1 MPSIPGSKG
10 RLPRIASTSSLWITW
25 GDMGRCGEMQGDIG
39 EILGDIGE
47 IQGEDRLDV
56 VDVDHLGLG
65 LGFLRVRVRVGFRVV
80 LVDHLGLG

>member
-1 MPSIPGSKG
+1 MLLTGLCPLPSIPGSKG

-39 EILGDIGE
+39 EIQGDIGE

-56 VDVDHLGLG
+56 VDVDHLGL
-65 LGFLRVRVRVGFRVV
+65 RVRVS
-80 LVDHLGLG
+80 